1 MSTIRSERR
10 ALFLLSAMIVAGLG
24 TLTIPWFLT
33 PPAYLGLALR
43 DASFSS
49 DLSAQNVI
57 VTDDNT
63 GRTRAASIQK
73 IGNAFVARIGRINS
87 GPARYTAR
95 ITGYQPGTARF
106 QAAALQGVRIPMDL
120 TPTFG
125 RLEVSTFN
133 AMRAADAVPALV

>member
-33 PPAYLGLALR
+33 PPAYLDLALR

-95 ITGYQPGTARF
+95 ITGYQPGTAVLSGIYCGPGFILGGPRLF
-106 QAAALQGVRIPMDL
+106 IQPGMAGPKAPGTVR
-120 TPTFG
+120 
-125 RLEVSTFN
+125 RSNNHV
-133 AMRAADAVPALV
+133 